1 MFTEKD
7 LQQLAQRGITP
18 EQAEAQL
25 HSFETGFPAL
35 DITAAASVG
44 NGILKIDDP
53 AAYLA
58 AWEQYLHENHTILK
72 FVPASGAASRMF
84 KNLFE
89 YLENGEET
97 SFIQKFLSGLK
108 HFAFY
113 DELKQ
118 LSPSEAGQ
126 DIVRTLLET
135 MHYGNLPKGLLKFH
149 SYEDGARTP
158 ALEHMVE
165 GALYAKNEKQ
175 EVNLHFTVSAEHRA
189 LF

>member
-1 MFTEKD
+1 
-7 LQQLAQRGITP
+7 
-18 EQAEAQL
+18 
-25 HSFETGFPAL
+25 
-35 DITAAASVG
+35 
-44 NGILKIDDP
+44 
-53 AAYLA
+53 
-58 AWEQYLHENHTILK
+58 
-72 FVPASGAASRMF
+72 MF

-97 SFIQKFLSGLK
+97 PFIQKFLSGLE

-113 DELKQ
+113 DELMQ

-135 MHYGNLPKGLLKFH
+135 MHYGNLPKGLLQFH

-165 GALYAKNEKQ
+165 GALYAKKYKDAM
-175 EVNLHFTVSAEHRA
+175 NLHMHGSAENRY
-189 LF
+189 LFD